1 MSSRAHAAI
10 GSALIALLAFPVYS
24 DDDDRSRNPIITE
37 DAHGKLGTF
46 STNHFNPG
54 VTQGFFAHVGT
65 NGRSCG
71 TCHIPDQAQ
80 TLTPAHARRVAQSDP
95 HNPLFAPVDGSD
107 CPAVLPGQLA
117 DASQSALLLKYG
129 LIRVQLAIPLAAQFT
144 LASATN
150 PSNCAIAP
158 GDPAA
163 NNQLF
168 LFRRP
173 LPTTNLIFLS
183 AIMWDGRET
192 VQKIATAPGMGNTGP
207 LAAGLA
213 NQANDAT
220 LGHAQG
226 AQPIVGTELQA
237 DMLAFEQ
244 NLYTAQTVVGD
255 TDLTRDHGGPRYL
268 AKVVAPAFF
277 IGQND
282 PLSASFSSVVFTLYS
297 HWEPGQYAGRDEAK
311 AAIGRGEQIFNTRTF
326 TIANVAGLNSARYDP
341 LYNPDDPIPD
351 RPITGTCG
359 TCHNTPN
366 VGNHS
371 TSLPVNIGVTMAVPT
386 DNRGTPISGILDIGN
401 LPVFTL
407 SSNANGATV
416 QVTDPARA
424 MISGRWVDIGKTK
437 GPVLRGLAA
446 RAPYFHNGSAQDLRT
461 VLRFYDARFNIG
473 LTPQEISDLVA
484 FLSAL

>member
-1 MSSRAHAAI
+1 M
-10 GSALIALLAFPVYS
+10 
-24 DDDDRSRNPIITE
+24 
-37 DAHGKLGTF
+37 
-46 STNHFNPG
+46 
-54 VTQGFFAHVGT
+54 HVESH
-65 NGRSCG
+65 N
-71 TCHIPDQAQ
+71 
-80 TLTPAHARRVAQSDP
+80 DP

-129 LIRVQLAIPLAAQFT
+129 TIRVQLAIPLAAQFT

-158 GDPAA
+158 GDPAG
-163 NNQLF
+163 
-168 LFRRP
+168 
-173 LPTTNLIFLS
+173 S
-183 AIMWDGRET
+183 
-192 VQKIATAPGMGNTGP
+192 
-207 LAAGLA
+207 
-213 NQANDAT
+213 
-220 LGHAQG
+220 
-226 AQPIVGTELQA
+226 
-237 DMLAFEQ
+237 
-244 NLYTAQTVVGD
+244 
-255 TDLTRDHGGPRYL
+255 
-268 AKVVAPAFF
+268 
-277 IGQND
+277 
-282 PLSASFSSVVFTLYS
+282 
-297 HWEPGQYAGRDEAK
+297 
-311 AAIGRGEQIFNTRTF
+311 
-326 TIANVAGLNSARYDP
+326 
-341 LYNPDDPIPD
+341 
-351 RPITGTCG
+351 
-359 TCHNTPN
+359 CHNTPN

-407 SSNANGATV
+407 SSNANGTTV

-461 VLRFYDARFNIG
+461 VVRFYDARFNIR